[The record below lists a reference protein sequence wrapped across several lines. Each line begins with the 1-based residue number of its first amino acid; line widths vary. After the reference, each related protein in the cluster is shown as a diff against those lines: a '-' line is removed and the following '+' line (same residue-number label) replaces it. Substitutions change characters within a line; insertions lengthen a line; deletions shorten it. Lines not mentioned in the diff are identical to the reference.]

1 MTTQLNSKRRL
12 APYILVELSNITS
25 VAASAMVFIALPW
38 LALELTG
45 SAASA
50 GALVA
55 LTSIPGI
62 FFGPILGTLIDRI
75 GRRLSGY
82 IAEGLS
88 AITILMIPIAN
99 AFIEITIVLL
109 VLLALSRAMVNPAG
123 GTARKSIIPDVAG
136 PAGLS
141 LERANSIHEAVFATG
156 FAIGPAVGALFIGLI
171 GPYDV
176 FIVVAIFSAASA
188 VSMFFVRTSEAR
200 GDGVSETGSLLKDTL
215 YGAKTIL
222 KTPAV
227 LLGMGF
233 VMTLAMIYL
242 PTEMVVLPAHF
253 NALDNAEGLGF
264 LISTMA
270 GASVA
275 GALLFEKLQ
284 RRFKYSTILK
294 FGFIGLGSSVL
305 LMSLLPPFW
314 VLLILGAV
322 LGFSWGPLMPMLNTV
337 IQRVIPENMRGRV
350 FGIEMT
356 IWGAGPTLTAVGVGL
371 AVDGVGVQPV
381 YFVLACIVLTLAVLI
396 TFNKSNKQLDAARD
410 LAPVN

>member
-1 MTTQLNSKRRL
+1 M
-12 APYILVELSNITS
+12 VELSNITS
-25 VAASAMVFIALPW
+25 VISGSMVFIALPW
-38 LALELTG
+38 LALEITG

-75 GRRLSGY
+75 GRRISGF
-82 IAEGLS
+82 ISEVLTAL
-88 AITILMIPIAN
+88 TILLIPVVHN
-99 AFIEITIVLL
+99 SIEISFALL
-109 VLLALSRAMVNPAG
+109 VLLALGRAIVSPASS
-123 GTARKSIIPDVAG
+123 TARKSIIPDVAG
-136 PAGLS
+136 PSGLS

-156 FAIGPAVGALFIGLI
+156 FAIGPAVAALFIGLI
-171 GPYDV
+171 GPFDV
-176 FIVVAIFSAASA
+176 FYVVALFSTLSA
-188 VSMFFVRTSEAR
+188 TALFFVRTKESR
-200 GDGVSETGSLLKDTL
+200 GDGVSETGSLLQDTIL
-215 YGAKTIL
+215 GAKTIL

-227 LLGMGF
+227 LLGLSF

-253 NALDNAEGLGF
+253 NALDYAEGLGL

-270 GASVA
+270 GASVV

-284 RRFKYSTILK
+284 KRFKYSTILK

-305 LMSLLPPFW
+305 LMSLIPPFW
-314 VLLILGAV
+314 VMLILGAV

-356 IWGAGPTLTAVGVGL
+356 IWGAGPTLTAVVVGI

-381 YFVLACIVLTLAVLI
+381 YFVLAVIVLALSVFVS
-396 TFNKSNKQLDAARD
+396 FNKSNKQLDAARD
-410 LAPVN
+410 LAPAT

>member
-1 MTTQLNSKRRL
+1 LTKTKRRM
-12 APYILVELSNITS
+12 APYLLVELSNITS
-25 VAASAMVFIALPW
+25 VIAQSMVFIALPW
-38 LALELTG
+38 LALEITG

-75 GRRLSGY
+75 GRRISG
-82 IAEGLS
+82 IISETLA
-88 AITILMIPIAN
+88 AITILLIPVVHNSVEVSFA
-99 AFIEITIVLL
+99 LL
-109 VLLALSRAMVNPAG
+109 VLLALGRAMVAPAG
-123 GTARKSIIPDVAG
+123 GTSRKSIIPDVAG
-136 PAGLS
+136 PARLS

-171 GPYDV
+171 GPFDV
-176 FIVVAIFSAASA
+176 FYVVAVFSALSA
-188 VSMFFVRTSEAR
+188 TAMFFVKTIEAR
-200 GDGVSETGSLLKDTL
+200 GDGVSETGSLLKDTVL
-215 YGAKTIL
+215 GVKTIL

-227 LLGMGF
+227 LLGMSF

-253 NALDNAEGLGF
+253 NGIKSAEGLGL

-270 GASVA
+270 GASVL
-275 GALLFEKLQ
+275 GALLFERLQKLL
-284 RRFKYSTILK
+284 KYSTIMKL
-294 FGFIGLGSSVL
+294 GFIGIGTAVL
-305 LMSLLPPFW
+305 LMSFLPPFW
-314 VLLILGAV
+314 LLLILGAV

-356 IWGAGPTLTAVGVGL
+356 IWGAGPTLTAVAVGL
-371 AVDGVGVQPV
+371 AVDGFGVQPV
-381 YFVLACIVLTLAVLI
+381 YFFLAAIVLAMSVFVS
-396 TFNKSNKQLDAARD
+396 FNKANKQLDAARD
-410 LAPVN
+410 LAPVS

>member
-1 MTTQLNSKRRL
+1 MNPQRRI
-12 APYILVELSNITS
+12 APYLFVEFSNITS
-25 VAASAMVFIALPW
+25 IIAGSMVFIALPW
-38 LALELTG
+38 LALEITG

-75 GRRLSGY
+75 GRRISGF
-82 IAEGLS
+82 ISEVLAAL
-88 AITILMIPIAN
+88 TILLIPLVHN
-99 AFIEITIVLL
+99 AIEVSFAVL
-109 VLLALSRAMVNPAG
+109 VLLALGRAVVSPASL
-123 GTARKSIIPDVAG
+123 TARKSIIPDVAG

-171 GPYDV
+171 GPFDV
-176 FIVVAIFSAASA
+176 FYVVALFSALSA
-188 VSMFFVRTSEAR
+188 TSLFLVKTAEAR
-200 GDGVSETGSLLKDTL
+200 GDGISETGSLLRDTVL
-215 YGAKTIL
+215 GAKTIL

-227 LLGMGF
+227 LLGLSF
-233 VMTLAMIYL
+233 VMTLAMVYL

-253 NALDNAEGLGF
+253 NALDYAEGLGI

-270 GASVA
+270 GASVV

-284 RRFKYSTILK
+284 KMFRYSTILK

-314 VLLILGAV
+314 ILLILGAV

-371 AVDGVGVQPV
+371 AVDAVGVQPV
-381 YFVLACIVLTLAVLI
+381 YFFLATIVLVLSVFVS
-396 TFNKSNKQLDAARD
+396 FNKSNKQLDAARD

>member
-1 MTTQLNSKRRL
+1 M
-12 APYILVELSNITS
+12 PYLLVELSNITS
-25 VAASAMVFIALPW
+25 VISGSMVFIALPW
-38 LALELTG
+38 LALEITG

-75 GRRLSGY
+75 GRRISGF
-82 IAEGLS
+82 ISEVLTAL
-88 AITILMIPIAN
+88 TILLIPIVHN
-99 AFIEITIVLL
+99 STEISFALL
-109 VLLALSRAMVNPAG
+109 VLLALGRAIVSPASS
-123 GTARKSIIPDVAG
+123 TARKSIIPDVAG
-136 PAGLS
+136 PSGLS

-156 FAIGPAVGALFIGLI
+156 FAIGPAVAALFIGLI
-171 GPYDV
+171 GPFDV
-176 FIVVAIFSAASA
+176 FYVVAFFSAISA
-188 VSMFFVRTSEAR
+188 IALFLVRTKESR
-200 GDGVSETGSLLKDTL
+200 GDGVSETGSLLQDTIL
-215 YGAKTIL
+215 GAKTIL

-227 LLGMGF
+227 LLGLSF
-233 VMTLAMIYL
+233 VMTLAMVYL

-253 NALDNAEGLGF
+253 NALDYAEGLGL

-270 GASVA
+270 GASVV

-284 RRFKYSTILK
+284 KMFKYSTILK

-305 LMSLLPPFW
+305 LMSFLPPFW

-356 IWGAGPTLTAVGVGL
+356 IWGAGPTLTAVAVGI

-381 YFVLACIVLTLAVLI
+381 YFFLAVIVLALSVFVS
-396 TFNKSNKQLDAARD
+396 FNKSNKQLDAARD
-410 LAPVN
+410 LAPAI

>member
-1 MTTQLNSKRRL
+1 M
-12 APYILVELSNITS
+12 APYLLVELSNITS
-25 VAASAMVFIALPW
+25 VIAQSMVFIALPW
-38 LALELTG
+38 LALEITG

-75 GRRLSGY
+75 GRRISG
-82 IAEGLS
+82 IISESLA
-88 AITILMIPIAN
+88 AITILLIPVVHN
-99 AFIEITIVLL
+99 SIEVSFALL
-109 VLLALSRAMVNPAG
+109 VLLALGRAIVSPAG
-123 GTARKSIIPDVAG
+123 GTSRKSIIPDVAG

-171 GPYDV
+171 GPFDV
-176 FIVVAIFSAASA
+176 FYVVAVFSALSA
-188 VSMFFVRTSEAR
+188 TAMLFVKTKEAR
-200 GDGVSETGSLLKDTL
+200 GDGISETGSLLKDTVL
-215 YGAKTIL
+215 GAKTIL

-227 LLGMGF
+227 LLGMSF

-253 NALDNAEGLGF
+253 NGIKSAEGLGL

-270 GASVA
+270 AASVV

-284 RRFKYSTILK
+284 KMFKYSTIMK

-314 VLLILGAV
+314 ILLILGAV

-356 IWGAGPTLTAVGVGL
+356 IWGAGPTLTAVAVGI

-381 YFVLACIVLTLAVLI
+381 YFVLAIIVLGLSVFVS
-396 TFNKSNKQLDAARD
+396 FNKANKQLDAARD
-410 LAPVN
+410 LAPAV

>member
-1 MTTQLNSKRRL
+1 MKTKRRF
-12 APYILVELSNITS
+12 APYLFVELSNITS
-25 VAASAMVFIALPW
+25 VIAGSMVFIALPW
-38 LALELTG
+38 LALEITG

-75 GRRLSGY
+75 GRRISGF
-82 IAEGLS
+82 ISEVLAAL
-88 AITILMIPIAN
+88 TILLIPVVHN
-99 AFIEITIVLL
+99 SIEISFALL
-109 VLLALSRAMVNPAG
+109 ILLALGRAIVSPASS
-123 GTARKSIIPDVAG
+123 TARKSIIPDVAG

-171 GPYDV
+171 GPFDV
-176 FIVVAIFSAASA
+176 FYVVAFFSALSA
-188 VSMFFVRTSEAR
+188 TALFLVKTAEAR
-200 GDGVSETGSLLKDTL
+200 GDGVSETGSLIKDTVL
-215 YGAKTIL
+215 GAKTIL

-227 LLGMGF
+227 LLGLSF

-253 NALDNAEGLGF
+253 NALNYAEGLGL

-270 GASVA
+270 GASVV
-275 GALLFEKLQ
+275 GALLFERLQ
-284 RRFKYSTILK
+284 KIFKYSTILK
-294 FGFIGLGSSVL
+294 FGFIGLGTSVL

-314 VLLILGAV
+314 ILLILGAV

-356 IWGAGPTLTAVGVGL
+356 IWGAGPTLTAVAVGI

-381 YFVLACIVLTLAVLI
+381 YFFLAAIVLVLSVFVS
-396 TFNKSNKQLDAARD
+396 FNKSNKQLDAARD
-410 LAPVN
+410 LAPAK

>member
-1 MTTQLNSKRRL
+1 M
-12 APYILVELSNITS
+12 APYIFVEFSNITS
-25 VAASAMVFIALPW
+25 VASNSMVFIALPW

-55 LTSIPGI
+55 LTSIPGL

-75 GRRLSGY
+75 GRRISGY
-82 IAEGLS
+82 ISEALS
-88 AITILMIPIAN
+88 ALTILMIPIAN
-99 AFIEITIVLL
+99 AFVDITIVLL
-109 VLLALSRAMVNPAG
+109 VLLALSRALVSPAG

-171 GPYDV
+171 GPFDV
-176 FIVVAIFSAASA
+176 FIVVAIFSAISA
-188 VSMFFVRTSEAR
+188 VSMFLVRTKESR
-200 GDGVSETGSLLKDTL
+200 GDGVSETGSLLRDTL
-215 YGAKTIL
+215 LGAKTIL

-227 LLGMGF
+227 LLGMSF

-253 NALDNAEGLGF
+253 NKIDNAEGLGI

-270 GASVA
+270 AASVV
-275 GALLFEKLQ
+275 GALLFERLQ
-284 RRFKYSTILK
+284 KKFKYSTILK
-294 FGFIGLGSSVL
+294 LGFIGLGSSVL

-314 VLLILGAV
+314 ILLILGAV

-337 IQRVIPENMRGRV
+337 IQRVVPENMRGRV

-381 YFVLACIVLTLAVLI
+381 YFFLASIVLALAVFVS
-396 TFNKSNKQLDAARD
+396 FNKTNRQLDAARD
-410 LAPVN
+410 LAPAT

>member
-1 MTTQLNSKRRL
+1 
-12 APYILVELSNITS
+12 
-25 VAASAMVFIALPW
+25 MVFIALPW
-38 LALELTG
+38 LALEITG

-75 GRRLSGY
+75 GRRISGFVSEVLT
-82 IAEGLS
+82 AL
-88 AITILMIPIAN
+88 TILLIPVVHN
-99 AFIEITIVLL
+99 SIEISFALL
-109 VLLALSRAMVNPAG
+109 VLLALGRAIVSPASS
-123 GTARKSIIPDVAG
+123 TARKSIIPDVAG
-136 PAGLS
+136 PSGLS

-156 FAIGPAVGALFIGLI
+156 FAIGPAVAALFIGLI
-171 GPYDV
+171 GPFDV
-176 FIVVAIFSAASA
+176 FYVVALFSTLSA
-188 VSMFFVRTSEAR
+188 TALFFVRTKESR
-200 GDGVSETGSLLKDTL
+200 GDGVSETGSLLQDTIL
-215 YGAKTIL
+215 GAKTIL

-227 LLGMGF
+227 LLGLSF

-253 NALDNAEGLGF
+253 NALDYAEGLGL

-270 GASVA
+270 GASVV

-284 RRFKYSTILK
+284 KRFKYSTILK

-314 VLLILGAV
+314 VMLILGAV

-356 IWGAGPTLTAVGVGL
+356 IWGAGPTLTAVIVGI
-371 AVDGVGVQPV
+371 AVDGFGVQPV
-381 YFVLACIVLTLAVLI
+381 YFVLATIVLALSVFVS
-396 TFNKSNKQLDAARD
+396 FNKSNKQLDAARE
-410 LAPVN
+410 LAPAI

>member
-1 MTTQLNSKRRL
+1 MARQKGSTL
-12 APYILVELSNITS
+12 PYLLVELSNITS
-25 VAASAMVFIALPW
+25 VISGSMVFIALPW
-38 LALELTG
+38 LALEITG

-75 GRRLSGY
+75 GRRISGF
-82 IAEGLS
+82 ISEVLTAL
-88 AITILMIPIAN
+88 TILLIPIVHN
-99 AFIEITIVLL
+99 SIEISFALL
-109 VLLALSRAMVNPAG
+109 VLLALGRAIVSPASS
-123 GTARKSIIPDVAG
+123 TARKSIIPDVAG
-136 PAGLS
+136 PSGLS

-156 FAIGPAVGALFIGLI
+156 FAIGPAVAALFIGLI
-171 GPYDV
+171 GPFDV
-176 FIVVAIFSAASA
+176 FYVVALFSTLSA
-188 VSMFFVRTSEAR
+188 IALFFVRTKESR
-200 GDGVSETGSLLKDTL
+200 GDGVSETGSLLQDTIL
-215 YGAKTIL
+215 GARTIL

-227 LLGMGF
+227 LLGLSF

-253 NALDNAEGLGF
+253 NALNYAEGLGL

-270 GASVA
+270 SASVV

-284 RRFKYSTILK
+284 KKFKYSTILK

-314 VLLILGAV
+314 VMLILGAV

-356 IWGAGPTLTAVGVGL
+356 IWGAGPTLTAVVVGI

-381 YFVLACIVLTLAVLI
+381 YFVLAAIVLALSVFVS
-396 TFNKSNKQLDAARD
+396 FNKSNKQLDAARD
-410 LAPVN
+410 LAPAT

>member
-1 MTTQLNSKRRL
+1 MKTQRRM
-12 APYILVELSNITS
+12 APYLFVELSNITS
-25 VAASAMVFIALPW
+25 VISGSMVFIALPW
-38 LALELTG
+38 LALEITG

-75 GRRLSGY
+75 GRRISGF
-82 IAEGLS
+82 ISEVLTAL
-88 AITILMIPIAN
+88 TILLIPVVHSS
-99 AFIEITIVLL
+99 IEITFALL
-109 VLLALSRAMVNPAG
+109 VLLALGRAIVSPASS
-123 GTARKSIIPDVAG
+123 TARKSIIPDVAG

-156 FAIGPAVGALFIGLI
+156 FAIGPAVAALFIGLI
-171 GPYDV
+171 GPFDV
-176 FIVVAIFSAASA
+176 FYVVALFSALSA
-188 VSMFFVRTSEAR
+188 TALFLVKTAEAR
-200 GDGVSETGSLLKDTL
+200 GDGISETGSLLQDTIL
-215 YGAKTIL
+215 GARTIL

-253 NALDNAEGLGF
+253 NALDYAEGLGL

-270 GASVA
+270 GASVV
-275 GALLFEKLQ
+275 GALLFERLQ
-284 RRFKYSTILK
+284 KTFKYSTILK
-294 FGFIGLGSSVL
+294 LGFIGLGSSVL

-314 VLLILGAV
+314 ILLILGAV

-356 IWGAGPTLTAVGVGL
+356 IWGAGPTLTAVAVGI

-381 YFVLACIVLTLAVLI
+381 YFVLAAIVLALSVFVS
-396 TFNKSNKQLDAARD
+396 FNKSNKQLDAARD
-410 LAPVN
+410 LAPAI

>member
-1 MTTQLNSKRRL
+1 
-12 APYILVELSNITS
+12 LVELSNITS
-25 VAASAMVFIALPW
+25 VISGSMVFIALPW
-38 LALELTG
+38 LALEITG

-75 GRRLSGY
+75 GRRVSGF
-82 IAEGLS
+82 ISEVLTAL
-88 AITILMIPIAN
+88 TILLIPVVHSS
-99 AFIEITIVLL
+99 IEISFALL
-109 VLLALSRAMVNPAG
+109 VLLALGRAIVSPASS
-123 GTARKSIIPDVAG
+123 TARKSIIPDVAG
-136 PAGLS
+136 PSGLS

-156 FAIGPAVGALFIGLI
+156 FAIGPAVAALFIGLI
-171 GPYDV
+171 GPFDV
-176 FIVVAIFSAASA
+176 FYVVALFSTLSA
-188 VSMFFVRTSEAR
+188 TALFFVRTKESR
-200 GDGVSETGSLLKDTL
+200 GDGVSETGSLLQDTIL
-215 YGAKTIL
+215 GAKTIL

-227 LLGMGF
+227 LLGLSF

-253 NALDNAEGLGF
+253 NALNYAEGLGL

-270 GASVA
+270 SASVV

-284 RRFKYSTILK
+284 KRFKYSTIMK

-305 LMSLLPPFW
+305 LMSFLPPFW
-314 VLLILGAV
+314 VMLILGAV

-356 IWGAGPTLTAVGVGL
+356 IWGAGPTLTAVVVGI

-381 YFVLACIVLTLAVLI
+381 YFVLAAIVLALSVFVS
-396 TFNKSNKQLDAARD
+396 FNKSNKQLDAARD
-410 LAPVN
+410 LAPAK

>member
-1 MTTQLNSKRRL
+1 M
-12 APYILVELSNITS
+12 APYLLVELSNITS
-25 VAASAMVFIALPW
+25 VIAQSMVFIALPW
-38 LALELTG
+38 LALEITG

-75 GRRLSGY
+75 GRRISG
-82 IAEGLS
+82 IISETLA
-88 AITILMIPIAN
+88 AITILLIPVVHNSVEVTFAI
-99 AFIEITIVLL
+99 L
-109 VLLALSRAMVNPAG
+109 VLLALGRAMVAPAG
-123 GTARKSIIPDVAG
+123 GTSRKSIIPDVAG
-136 PAGLS
+136 PARLS

-171 GPYDV
+171 GPFDV
-176 FIVVAIFSAASA
+176 FYVVAVFSALSA
-188 VSMFFVRTSEAR
+188 TAMFFVKTKEAR
-200 GDGVSETGSLLKDTL
+200 GDGVSETGSLLKDTVL
-215 YGAKTIL
+215 GAKTIL

-227 LLGMGF
+227 LLGMSF

-253 NALDNAEGLGF
+253 NGIKSAEGLGL

-270 GASVA
+270 GASVL
-275 GALLFEKLQ
+275 GALLFERLQKLM
-284 RRFKYSTILK
+284 KYSTIMKL
-294 FGFIGLGSSVL
+294 GFIGIGSSVL
-305 LMSLLPPFW
+305 LMSFLPPFW
-314 VLLILGAV
+314 LLLILGAV
-322 LGFSWGPLMPMLNTV
+322 LGLSWGPLMPMLNTV

-356 IWGAGPTLTAVGVGL
+356 IWGAGPTLTAVAVGL

-381 YFVLACIVLTLAVLI
+381 YFFLAAIVLAMSVFVS
-396 TFNKSNKQLDAARD
+396 FNKANKQLDAARD
-410 LAPVN
+410 LAPAN

>member
-1 MTTQLNSKRRL
+1 M
-12 APYILVELSNITS
+12 PYLLVELSNITS
-25 VAASAMVFIALPW
+25 VISGSMVFIALPW
-38 LALELTG
+38 LALEITG

-55 LTSIPGI
+55 LTSIPAI
-62 FFGPILGTLIDRI
+62 IFGPILGTLIDRI
-75 GRRLSGY
+75 GRRISGFVSEVLT
-82 IAEGLS
+82 AL
-88 AITILMIPIAN
+88 TILLIPVVHSS
-99 AFIEITIVLL
+99 IEITFALL
-109 VLLALSRAMVNPAG
+109 VLLALGRAIVSPASS
-123 GTARKSIIPDVAG
+123 TARKSIIPDVAG
-136 PAGLS
+136 PSGLS

-156 FAIGPAVGALFIGLI
+156 FAIGPAVAALFIGLI
-171 GPYDV
+171 GPFDV
-176 FIVVAIFSAASA
+176 FYVVACFSALSA
-188 VSMFFVRTSEAR
+188 TALFFVKTAEAR
-200 GDGVSETGSLLKDTL
+200 GDGVSETGSLLRDTIL
-215 YGAKTIL
+215 GAKTIL

-227 LLGMGF
+227 LLGLSF
-233 VMTLAMIYL
+233 VMTLAMVYL

-253 NALDNAEGLGF
+253 NALDNAEGLGI

-270 GASVA
+270 GASVV

-284 RRFKYSTILK
+284 KIFRYSTILK

-314 VLLILGAV
+314 ILLILGAV

-356 IWGAGPTLTAVGVGL
+356 IWGAGPTLTAVAVGI

-381 YFVLACIVLTLAVLI
+381 YFFLAAIVLVLSVFVS
-396 TFNKSNKQLDAARD
+396 FNKSNKQLDAARD
-410 LAPVN
+410 LAPAI

>member
-1 MTTQLNSKRRL
+1 L
-12 APYILVELSNITS
+12 ARQKGSTLPYLLVELSNITS
-25 VAASAMVFIALPW
+25 VISGSMVFIALPW
-38 LALELTG
+38 LALEITG

-75 GRRLSGY
+75 GRRISGF
-82 IAEGLS
+82 ISEVLTAL
-88 AITILMIPIAN
+88 TILLIPIVHN
-99 AFIEITIVLL
+99 SIEISFALL
-109 VLLALSRAMVNPAG
+109 VLLALGRAIVSPASS
-123 GTARKSIIPDVAG
+123 TARKSIIPDVAG
-136 PAGLS
+136 PSGLS

-156 FAIGPAVGALFIGLI
+156 FAIGPAVAALFIGLI
-171 GPYDV
+171 GPFDV
-176 FIVVAIFSAASA
+176 FYVVALFSTLSA
-188 VSMFFVRTSEAR
+188 TALFFVRTKESR
-200 GDGVSETGSLLKDTL
+200 GDGVSETGSLLQDTIL
-215 YGAKTIL
+215 GAKTIL

-227 LLGMGF
+227 LLGLSF

-253 NALDNAEGLGF
+253 NALNYAEGLGL

-270 GASVA
+270 GASVV
-275 GALLFEKLQ
+275 GALLFERLQ
-284 RRFKYSTILK
+284 KTFKYSTILK

-314 VLLILGAV
+314 ILLILGAV

-337 IQRVIPENMRGRV
+337 IQRIIPENMRGRV

-356 IWGAGPTLTAVGVGL
+356 IWGAGPTLTAVAVGI

-381 YFVLACIVLTLAVLI
+381 YFFLAVIVLALSVFVS
-396 TFNKSNKQLDAARD
+396 FNKSNKQLDAARD
-410 LAPVN
+410 LAPAT

>member
-1 MTTQLNSKRRL
+1 MARQKGSTL
-12 APYILVELSNITS
+12 PYLLVELSNITS
-25 VAASAMVFIALPW
+25 VISGSMVFIALPW
-38 LALELTG
+38 LALEITG

-75 GRRLSGY
+75 GRRISGF
-82 IAEGLS
+82 ISEVLTAL
-88 AITILMIPIAN
+88 TILLIPVVHSS
-99 AFIEITIVLL
+99 IEISFALL
-109 VLLALSRAMVNPAG
+109 VLLALGRAIVSPASS
-123 GTARKSIIPDVAG
+123 TARKSIIPDVAG
-136 PAGLS
+136 PSGLS

-156 FAIGPAVGALFIGLI
+156 FAIGPAVAALFIGLI
-171 GPYDV
+171 GPFDV
-176 FIVVAIFSAASA
+176 FYVVALFSTLSAAA
-188 VSMFFVRTSEAR
+188 LFFVRTKESR
-200 GDGVSETGSLLKDTL
+200 GDGVSETGSLLQDTIL
-215 YGAKTIL
+215 GAKTIL

-227 LLGMGF
+227 LLGLSF

-253 NALDNAEGLGF
+253 NALDYAEGLGL

-270 GASVA
+270 GASVV
-275 GALLFEKLQ
+275 GALLFERLQ
-284 RRFKYSTILK
+284 KTFKYSTILK

-314 VLLILGAV
+314 ILLILGAV

-356 IWGAGPTLTAVGVGL
+356 IWGAGPTLTAVVVGI

-381 YFVLACIVLTLAVLI
+381 YFVLAVIVLALSVFVS
-396 TFNKSNKQLDAARD
+396 FNKSNKQLDAARD
-410 LAPVN
+410 LAPAA

>member
-1 MTTQLNSKRRL
+1 M
-12 APYILVELSNITS
+12 APYLLVEFSNITS
-25 VAASAMVFIALPW
+25 VISGSMVFIALPW
-38 LALELTG
+38 LALEITG

-75 GRRLSGY
+75 GRRISGF
-82 IAEGLS
+82 ISEVLTAL
-88 AITILMIPIAN
+88 TILLIPIVHN
-99 AFIEITIVLL
+99 SIEITFALL
-109 VLLALSRAMVNPAG
+109 VLLALGRAIVSPASS
-123 GTARKSIIPDVAG
+123 TARKSIIPDVAG

-156 FAIGPAVGALFIGLI
+156 FAIGPAVAALFIGLI
-171 GPYDV
+171 GPFDV
-176 FIVVAIFSAASA
+176 FYVVAFFSTLSA
-188 VSMFFVRTSEAR
+188 TALFLVRTAEAR
-200 GDGVSETGSLLKDTL
+200 GDGVSETGSLLRDTIL
-215 YGAKTIL
+215 GAKTIL

-227 LLGMGF
+227 LLGLSF

-253 NALDNAEGLGF
+253 NALNYAEGLGL

-270 GASVA
+270 GASVV

-284 RRFKYSTILK
+284 KMFKYSTILK

-305 LMSLLPPFW
+305 LMSFLPPFW

-356 IWGAGPTLTAVGVGL
+356 IWGAGPTLTAVAVGI

-381 YFVLACIVLTLAVLI
+381 YFFLATIVLALSVFVS
-396 TFNKSNKQLDAARD
+396 FNKSNKQLDAARD
-410 LAPVN
+410 LAPAI

>member
-1 MTTQLNSKRRL
+1 
-12 APYILVELSNITS
+12 
-25 VAASAMVFIALPW
+25 MVFIALPW

-55 LTSIPGI
+55 LTSIPGL

-75 GRRLSGY
+75 GRRISGY
-82 IAEGLS
+82 ISEALS
-88 AITILMIPIAN
+88 ALTILMIPIAN
-99 AFIEITIVLL
+99 AFVDITIVLL
-109 VLLALSRAMVNPAG
+109 VLLALSRALVSPAG

-171 GPYDV
+171 GPFDV
-176 FIVVAIFSAASA
+176 FIVVAIFSAISA
-188 VSMFFVRTSEAR
+188 VSMFLVRTKESR
-200 GDGVSETGSLLKDTL
+200 GDGVSETGSLIKDTIL
-215 YGAKTIL
+215 GAKTIL

-253 NALDNAEGLGF
+253 NKIDNAEGLGI

-270 GASVA
+270 AASVV
-275 GALLFEKLQ
+275 GALLFERLQ
-284 RRFKYSTILK
+284 KKFKYSTILK
-294 FGFIGLGSSVL
+294 LGFIGLGSSVL

-314 VLLILGAV
+314 ILLILGAV

-337 IQRVIPENMRGRV
+337 IQRVVPENMRGRV

-371 AVDGVGVQPV
+371 AVDGLGVQPV
-381 YFVLACIVLTLAVLI
+381 YFFLASIVLALAVFVS
-396 TFNKSNKQLDAARD
+396 FNKTNKQLDAARD
-410 LAPVN
+410 LAPAI

>member
-1 MTTQLNSKRRL
+1 M
-12 APYILVELSNITS
+12 APYIFVEFSNITS
-25 VAASAMVFIALPW
+25 VASNSMVFIALPW

-55 LTSIPGI
+55 LTSIPGL

-75 GRRLSGY
+75 GRRISGY
-82 IAEGLS
+82 VSEALS
-88 AITILMIPIAN
+88 ALTILMIPIAN
-99 AFIEITIVLL
+99 AFVDITIFLL
-109 VLLALSRAMVNPAG
+109 VLLALSRALVSPAG

-171 GPYDV
+171 GPFDV
-176 FIVVAIFSAASA
+176 FIVVAIFSAISA
-188 VSMFFVRTSEAR
+188 VSMFLVRTKESR
-200 GDGVSETGSLLKDTL
+200 GDGVSETGSLLRDTL
-215 YGAKTIL
+215 LGAKTIL

-227 LLGMGF
+227 LLGMSF

-253 NALDNAEGLGF
+253 NKIDNAEGLGI

-270 GASVA
+270 GASVV
-275 GALLFEKLQ
+275 GALLFERLQ
-284 RRFKYSTILK
+284 KKFKYSTILK
-294 FGFIGLGSSVL
+294 LGFIGLGSSVL

-314 VLLILGAV
+314 ILLILGAV

-337 IQRVIPENMRGRV
+337 IQRVVPENMRGRV

-371 AVDGVGVQPV
+371 AVDGLGVQPV
-381 YFVLACIVLTLAVLI
+381 YFFLASIVLALAVFVS
-396 TFNKSNKQLDAARD
+396 FNKTNKQLDAARD
-410 LAPVN
+410 LAPAI

>member
-1 MTTQLNSKRRL
+1 M
-12 APYILVELSNITS
+12 APYVFVEISNATS
-25 VAASAMVFIALPW
+25 FIASSMVFIALPW

-75 GRRLSGY
+75 GRRLGGIISE
-82 IAEGLS
+82 ALS
-88 AITILMIPIAN
+88 AVTILLIPVAN
-99 AFIEITIVLL
+99 FYVEVTFVLL

-123 GTARKSIIPDVAG
+123 GTARKSIIPDVAA
-136 PAGLS
+136 PARLS
-141 LERANSIHEAVFATG
+141 LERANSIHEAVLGAG
-156 FAIGPAVGALFIGLI
+156 FAIGPAVGAFMIDLI

-176 FIVVAIFSAASA
+176 FIVVAVFSALSA
-188 VSMFFVRTSEAR
+188 ISLALVRVTEAR
-200 GDGVSETGSLLKDTL
+200 GDGVSETGSLIRDTL
-215 YGAKTIL
+215 LGFKTIF

-227 LLGMGF
+227 LMGMSF
-233 VMTLAMIYL
+233 VMTVAMVYL

-253 NALDNAEGLGF
+253 KAIDFAQGLGL

-270 GASVA
+270 SASIV
-275 GALLFEKLQ
+275 GALLFERLQKLL
-284 RRFKYSTILK
+284 KYSTILK
-294 FGFIGLGSSVL
+294 LGFIGIGTAVLG
-305 LMSLLPPFW
+305 MSLLPPLPIM
-314 VLLILGAV
+314 LLMGCV

-371 AVDGVGVQPV
+371 AVDGFGVQPV
-381 YFVLACIVLTLAVLI
+381 YFFLASIVLILAVFI
-396 TFNKSNKQLDAARD
+396 TFNKANKYLDAARD
-410 LAPVN
+410 LAPAN

>member
-1 MTTQLNSKRRL
+1 M
-12 APYILVELSNITS
+12 APYLFVELSNITS
-25 VAASAMVFIALPW
+25 VAANSMVFIALPW

-45 SAASA
+45 TAASA
-50 GALVA
+50 GVLVA
-55 LTSIPGI
+55 LTSIPGL

-75 GRRLSGY
+75 GRRISGY
-82 IAEGLS
+82 VSEAL
-88 AITILMIPIAN
+88 AALTILMIPIAH
-99 AFIEITIVLL
+99 AFVEITIVLL
-109 VLLALSRAMVNPAG
+109 VLLAVSRAVVSPAG
-123 GTARKSIIPDVAG
+123 VTARKSIIPDVAG

-171 GPYDV
+171 GPFDV
-176 FIVVAIFSAASA
+176 FIVVAIFSAISA
-188 VSMFFVRTSEAR
+188 IAMFLVRTPESR
-200 GDGVSETGSLLKDTL
+200 GDGVSETGSLLRDTL
-215 YGAKTIL
+215 LGAKTIL

-253 NALDNAEGLGF
+253 NKIDNAEGLGI

-270 GASVA
+270 GASVV
-275 GALLFEKLQ
+275 GALLFERLQ
-284 RRFKYSTILK
+284 VIFKYSTILK
-294 FGFIGLGSSVL
+294 LGFIGLGSSVL

-314 VLLILGAV
+314 ILLILGAV

-337 IQRVIPENMRGRV
+337 IQRVVPENMRGRV

-381 YFVLACIVLTLAVLI
+381 YFFLASIVLVLAVFVY
-396 TFNKSNKQLDAARD
+396 FNKTNKQLDAARD
-410 LAPVN
+410 PAPAI

>member
-1 MTTQLNSKRRL
+1 M
-12 APYILVELSNITS
+12 PYLLVELSNITS
-25 VAASAMVFIALPW
+25 IISGSMVFIALPW
-38 LALELTG
+38 LALEITG

-75 GRRLSGY
+75 GRRISGFVSEVLT
-82 IAEGLS
+82 AL
-88 AITILMIPIAN
+88 TILLIPVVHN
-99 AFIEITIVLL
+99 SIEISFALL
-109 VLLALSRAMVNPAG
+109 VLLALGRAIVSPASS
-123 GTARKSIIPDVAG
+123 TARKSIIPDVAG
-136 PAGLS
+136 PSGLS

-156 FAIGPAVGALFIGLI
+156 FAIGPAVAALFIGLI
-171 GPYDV
+171 GPFDV
-176 FIVVAIFSAASA
+176 FYVVALFSTLSA
-188 VSMFFVRTSEAR
+188 TALFFVRTKESR
-200 GDGVSETGSLLKDTL
+200 GDGVSETGSLLQDTIL
-215 YGAKTIL
+215 GAKTIL

-227 LLGMGF
+227 LLGLSF

-253 NALDNAEGLGF
+253 NALDYAEGLGL

-270 GASVA
+270 GASVV

-284 RRFKYSTILK
+284 KRFKYSTILK

-314 VLLILGAV
+314 VMLILGAV

-356 IWGAGPTLTAVGVGL
+356 IWGAGPTLTAVIVGI
-371 AVDGVGVQPV
+371 AVDGFGVQPV
-381 YFVLACIVLTLAVLI
+381 YFVLATIVLAISVFVS
-396 TFNKSNKQLDAARD
+396 FNKSNKQLDAARD
-410 LAPVN
+410 LAPAI

>member
-1 MTTQLNSKRRL
+1 
-12 APYILVELSNITS
+12 
-25 VAASAMVFIALPW
+25 MVFIALPW
-38 LALELTG
+38 LALEITG

-75 GRRLSGY
+75 GRRISGF
-82 IAEGLS
+82 ISEVLTAL
-88 AITILMIPIAN
+88 TILLIPIVHN
-99 AFIEITIVLL
+99 SIEISFALL
-109 VLLALSRAMVNPAG
+109 VLLALGRAIVSPASS
-123 GTARKSIIPDVAG
+123 TARKSIIPDVAG
-136 PAGLS
+136 PSGLS

-156 FAIGPAVGALFIGLI
+156 FAIGPAVAALFIGLI
-171 GPYDV
+171 GPFDV
-176 FIVVAIFSAASA
+176 FYVVAFFSTLSA
-188 VSMFFVRTSEAR
+188 TALFFVRTKESR
-200 GDGVSETGSLLKDTL
+200 GDGVSETGSLLQDTIL
-215 YGAKTIL
+215 GAKTVL
-222 KTPAV
+222 RTPAV
-227 LLGMGF
+227 LLGLSF

-242 PTEMVVLPAHF
+242 PIEMVVLPAHF
-253 NALDNAEGLGF
+253 NALDYAEGLGI

-270 GASVA
+270 GASVV

-284 RRFKYSTILK
+284 KKFKYSTIMK

-356 IWGAGPTLTAVGVGL
+356 IWGAGPTLTAVVVGI

-381 YFVLACIVLTLAVLI
+381 YFVLAVIVLALSVFVS
-396 TFNKSNKQLDAARD
+396 FNKSNKQLDAARD
-410 LAPVN
+410 LAPAT

>member
-1 MTTQLNSKRRL
+1 
-12 APYILVELSNITS
+12 
-25 VAASAMVFIALPW
+25 MVFIALPW
-38 LALELTG
+38 LALEITG

-75 GRRLSGY
+75 GRRISGF
-82 IAEGLS
+82 ISEVLTAL
-88 AITILMIPIAN
+88 TILLIPVVHSS
-99 AFIEITIVLL
+99 IEISFALL
-109 VLLALSRAMVNPAG
+109 VLLALGRAIVSPASS
-123 GTARKSIIPDVAG
+123 TARKSIIPDVAG
-136 PAGLS
+136 PSGLS

-156 FAIGPAVGALFIGLI
+156 FAIGPAVAALFIGLI
-171 GPYDV
+171 GPFDV
-176 FIVVAIFSAASA
+176 FYVVALFSTLSAAA
-188 VSMFFVRTSEAR
+188 LFFVRTKESR
-200 GDGVSETGSLLKDTL
+200 GDGVSETGSLLQDTIL
-215 YGAKTIL
+215 GAKTIF

-227 LLGMGF
+227 LLGLSF

-253 NALDNAEGLGF
+253 NALDYAEGLGL

-270 GASVA
+270 GASVV
-275 GALLFEKLQ
+275 GALLFERLQ
-284 RRFKYSTILK
+284 KTFKYSTILK

-314 VLLILGAV
+314 ILLILGAV

-356 IWGAGPTLTAVGVGL
+356 IWGAGPTLTAVVVGI

-381 YFVLACIVLTLAVLI
+381 YFVLAVIVLALSVFVS
-396 TFNKSNKQLDAARD
+396 FNKSNKQLDAARD
-410 LAPVN
+410 LAPAA

>member
-1 MTTQLNSKRRL
+1 L
-12 APYILVELSNITS
+12 ARQKGSTLPYLLVELSNITS
-25 VAASAMVFIALPW
+25 VISGSMVFIALPW
-38 LALELTG
+38 LALEITG

-75 GRRLSGY
+75 GRRVSGF
-82 IAEGLS
+82 ISEVLTAL
-88 AITILMIPIAN
+88 TILLIPVVHSS
-99 AFIEITIVLL
+99 IEISFALL
-109 VLLALSRAMVNPAG
+109 VLLALGRAIVSPASS
-123 GTARKSIIPDVAG
+123 TARKSIIPDVAG
-136 PAGLS
+136 PSGLS

-156 FAIGPAVGALFIGLI
+156 FAIGPAVAALFIGLI
-171 GPYDV
+171 GPFDV
-176 FIVVAIFSAASA
+176 FYVVALFSTLSA
-188 VSMFFVRTSEAR
+188 IALFFVRTKESR
-200 GDGVSETGSLLKDTL
+200 GDGVSETGSLLQDTIL
-215 YGAKTIL
+215 GARTIL

-227 LLGMGF
+227 LLGLSF

-253 NALDNAEGLGF
+253 NALNYAEGLGL

-270 GASVA
+270 SASVV

-284 RRFKYSTILK
+284 KRFKYSTIMK

-305 LMSLLPPFW
+305 LMSFLPPFW
-314 VLLILGAV
+314 VMLILGAV

-356 IWGAGPTLTAVGVGL
+356 IWGAGPTLTAVVVGI

-381 YFVLACIVLTLAVLI
+381 YFVLATIVLALSVFVS
-396 TFNKSNKQLDAARD
+396 FNKSNKQLDAARD
-410 LAPVN
+410 LAPAI

>member
-1 MTTQLNSKRRL
+1 
-12 APYILVELSNITS
+12 LVELSNITS
-25 VAASAMVFIALPW
+25 VISGSMVFIALPW
-38 LALELTG
+38 LALEITG

-75 GRRLSGY
+75 GRRISGF
-82 IAEGLS
+82 ISEVLTAL
-88 AITILMIPIAN
+88 TILLIPVVHSS
-99 AFIEITIVLL
+99 IEISFALL
-109 VLLALSRAMVNPAG
+109 VLLALGRAIVSPASS
-123 GTARKSIIPDVAG
+123 TARKSIIPDVAG
-136 PAGLS
+136 PSGLS

-156 FAIGPAVGALFIGLI
+156 FAIGPAVAALFIGLI
-171 GPYDV
+171 GPFDV
-176 FIVVAIFSAASA
+176 FYVVAMFSTLSA
-188 VSMFFVRTSEAR
+188 TALFFVRTKESR
-200 GDGVSETGSLLKDTL
+200 GDGVSETGSLLQDTIL
-215 YGAKTIL
+215 GAKTIL

-227 LLGMGF
+227 LLGLSF

-253 NALDNAEGLGF
+253 NALDYAEGLGL

-270 GASVA
+270 GASVV

-284 RRFKYSTILK
+284 KRFKYSTILK

-305 LMSLLPPFW
+305 LMSFLPPFW
-314 VLLILGAV
+314 VMLILGAV

-356 IWGAGPTLTAVGVGL
+356 IWGAGPTLTAVVVGI
-371 AVDGVGVQPV
+371 AVDGFGVQPV
-381 YFVLACIVLTLAVLI
+381 YFVLATIVLALSVFVS
-396 TFNKSNKQLDAARD
+396 FNKSNKQLDAARD
-410 LAPVN
+410 LAPAI

>member
-1 MTTQLNSKRRL
+1 
-12 APYILVELSNITS
+12 
-25 VAASAMVFIALPW
+25 MVFIALPW
-38 LALELTG
+38 LALEITG

-75 GRRLSGY
+75 GRRISGF
-82 IAEGLS
+82 ISEILTAV
-88 AITILMIPIAN
+88 TILLIPVVHN
-99 AFIEITIVLL
+99 SIEISFALL
-109 VLLALSRAMVNPAG
+109 VLLALGRAIVSPASS
-123 GTARKSIIPDVAG
+123 TARKSIIPDVAG
-136 PAGLS
+136 PSGLS

-156 FAIGPAVGALFIGLI
+156 FAIGPAVAALFIGLI
-171 GPYDV
+171 GPFDV
-176 FIVVAIFSAASA
+176 FYVVAFFSTLSA
-188 VSMFFVRTSEAR
+188 TALFFVRTKESR
-200 GDGVSETGSLLKDTL
+200 GDGVSETGSLLQDTIL
-215 YGAKTIL
+215 GAKTVL

-227 LLGMGF
+227 LLGLSF

-242 PTEMVVLPAHF
+242 PIEMVVLPAHF
-253 NALDNAEGLGF
+253 NALDYAEGLGI

-270 GASVA
+270 GASVV

-284 RRFKYSTILK
+284 KKFKYSTIMK

-356 IWGAGPTLTAVGVGL
+356 IWGAGPTLTAVAVGI

-381 YFVLACIVLTLAVLI
+381 YLFLAVIVLVLSVFVS
-396 TFNKSNKQLDAARD
+396 FNKSNKQLDAARD
-410 LAPVN
+410 LAPAT

>member
-1 MTTQLNSKRRL
+1 MKTQRRM
-12 APYILVELSNITS
+12 APYLFVELSNITS
-25 VAASAMVFIALPW
+25 IISGSMVFIALPW
-38 LALELTG
+38 LALEITG

-75 GRRLSGY
+75 GRRISGFVSEVLT
-82 IAEGLS
+82 AL
-88 AITILMIPIAN
+88 TILLIPLVHN
-99 AFIEITIVLL
+99 SIEISFSLL
-109 VLLALSRAMVNPAG
+109 VLLALGRAIVSPASS
-123 GTARKSIIPDVAG
+123 TARKSIIPDVAG
-136 PAGLS
+136 RAGLS

-156 FAIGPAVGALFIGLI
+156 FAIGPAVAALFIGLI
-171 GPYDV
+171 GPFDV
-176 FIVVAIFSAASA
+176 FYVVAVFSGLSA
-188 VSMFFVRTSEAR
+188 TALFFVKTAEAR
-200 GDGVSETGSLLKDTL
+200 GDGVSETGSLIKDTML
-215 YGAKTIL
+215 GAKTIL

-227 LLGMGF
+227 LLGLSF

-242 PTEMVVLPAHF
+242 PIEMVVLPAHF
-253 NALDNAEGLGF
+253 NALDYAEGLGI

-270 GASVA
+270 GASVV

-284 RRFKYSTILK
+284 KKFKYSTIMK

-356 IWGAGPTLTAVGVGL
+356 IWGAGPTLTAVAVGI

-381 YFVLACIVLTLAVLI
+381 YLFLAVIVLVLSVFVS
-396 TFNKSNKQLDAARD
+396 FNKSNKQLDAARD
-410 LAPVN
+410 LAPAT

>member
-1 MTTQLNSKRRL
+1 
-12 APYILVELSNITS
+12 
-25 VAASAMVFIALPW
+25 MVFIALPW
-38 LALELTG
+38 LALEITG

-75 GRRLSGY
+75 GRRISGF
-82 IAEGLS
+82 ISEVLTAL
-88 AITILMIPIAN
+88 TILLIPVVHSS
-99 AFIEITIVLL
+99 IEISFALL
-109 VLLALSRAMVNPAG
+109 VLLALGRAIVSPASS
-123 GTARKSIIPDVAG
+123 TARKSIIPDVAG
-136 PAGLS
+136 PSGLS

-156 FAIGPAVGALFIGLI
+156 FAIGPAVAALFIGLI
-171 GPYDV
+171 GPFDV
-176 FIVVAIFSAASA
+176 FYVVALFSTLSA
-188 VSMFFVRTSEAR
+188 TALFFVRTKESR
-200 GDGVSETGSLLKDTL
+200 GDGVSETGSLLQDTIL
-215 YGAKTIL
+215 GAKTIL

-227 LLGMGF
+227 LLGLSF

-253 NALDNAEGLGF
+253 NALDYAEGLGL

-270 GASVA
+270 GASVV

-284 RRFKYSTILK
+284 KRFKYSTILK

-305 LMSLLPPFW
+305 LMSFLPPFW
-314 VLLILGAV
+314 VMLILGAV

-356 IWGAGPTLTAVGVGL
+356 IWGAGPTLTAVVVGI

-381 YFVLACIVLTLAVLI
+381 YFVLATIVLALSVFVS
-396 TFNKSNKQLDAARD
+396 FNKSNKQLDAARD
-410 LAPVN
+410 LAPAI

>member
-1 MTTQLNSKRRL
+1 M
-12 APYILVELSNITS
+12 A
-25 VAASAMVFIALPW
+25 FIALPW

-62 FFGPILGTLIDRI
+62 FFGPVLGTLIDRI

-82 IAEGLS
+82 IAEALAAVS
-88 AITILMIPIAN
+88 ILMIPIAN
-99 AFIEITIVLL
+99 AYVEITFILL
-109 VLLALSRAMVNPAG
+109 VFLALSRAIVSPAG

-176 FIVVAIFSAASA
+176 FLVVAIFSALSA
-188 VSMFFVRTSEAR
+188 VSMFFVRAKEER
-200 GDGVSETGSLLKDTL
+200 GDGISETGSLIRDTVL
-215 YGAKTIL
+215 GAKTIL

-227 LLGMGF
+227 LLGLSF

-253 NALDNAEGLGF
+253 NGIKSAEGLGL

-275 GALLFEKLQ
+275 GALLFERLQ
-284 RRFKYSTILK
+284 KRLKYSTILK
-294 FGFIGLGSSVL
+294 LGFIGIGTSVL
-305 LMSLLPPFW
+305 GMSLLPP
-314 VLLILGAV
+314 LQIMLILGAV

-381 YFVLACIVLTLAVLI
+381 YFFLAVIVLVLAVFIS
-396 TFNKSNKQLDAARD
+396 FNQGNKDLNKAQLLGAT
-410 LAPVN
+410 V

>member
-1 MTTQLNSKRRL
+1 
-12 APYILVELSNITS
+12 
-25 VAASAMVFIALPW
+25 MVFIALPW
-38 LALELTG
+38 LALEITG

-55 LTSIPGI
+55 MTSIPGV

-75 GRRLSGY
+75 GRRISGF
-82 IAEGLS
+82 ISEVLS
-88 AITILMIPIAN
+88 ALTILLIPIVHN
-99 AFIEITIVLL
+99 SLEISFAPL
-109 VLLALSRAMVNPAG
+109 VLLALGRAIVGPAS

-136 PAGLS
+136 PSGLS

-156 FAIGPAVGALFIGLI
+156 FAIGPAVAALFIGLI
-171 GPYDV
+171 GPFDV
-176 FIVVAIFSAASA
+176 FYVVALFSTLSA
-188 VSMFFVRTSEAR
+188 TALFFVRTKESR
-200 GDGVSETGSLLKDTL
+200 GDGVSETGSLLQDTIL
-215 YGAKTIL
+215 GAKTIL

-227 LLGMGF
+227 LLVLSF

-253 NALDNAEGLGF
+253 NALDYAEGLGL
-264 LISTMA
+264 LISTIA
-270 GASVA
+270 GASVV

-284 RRFKYSTILK
+284 KKFKYSTILK

-305 LMSLLPPFW
+305 IMSLLPPFW
-314 VLLILGAV
+314 ILLILGAV

-356 IWGAGPTLTAVGVGL
+356 IWGAGPTLTAVVVGI

-381 YFVLACIVLTLAVLI
+381 YFTLAVIVLALSVFVS
-396 TFNKSNKQLDAARD
+396 FNKSNKQLDAAFTF
-410 LAPVN
+410 

>member
-1 MTTQLNSKRRL
+1 M
-12 APYILVELSNITS
+12 PYLLVELSNITS
-25 VAASAMVFIALPW
+25 VISGSMVFIALPW
-38 LALELTG
+38 LALEITG

-75 GRRLSGY
+75 GRRISGF
-82 IAEGLS
+82 ISEVLTAL
-88 AITILMIPIAN
+88 TILLIPIVHN
-99 AFIEITIVLL
+99 SIEITFALL
-109 VLLALSRAMVNPAG
+109 VLLALGRAIVSPASS
-123 GTARKSIIPDVAG
+123 TARKSIIPDVAG

-156 FAIGPAVGALFIGLI
+156 FAIGPAVAALFIGLI
-171 GPYDV
+171 GPFDV
-176 FIVVAIFSAASA
+176 FYVVAFFSALSA
-188 VSMFFVRTSEAR
+188 TALFLVKTKEAR
-200 GDGVSETGSLLKDTL
+200 GDGVSETGSLLQDTIL
-215 YGAKTIL
+215 GAKTIL

-227 LLGMGF
+227 LLGLGF
-233 VMTLAMIYL
+233 VMTLAMVYL

-253 NALDNAEGLGF
+253 NALNYAEGLGI

-270 GASVA
+270 GASVV

-284 RRFKYSTILK
+284 KMFKYSTILK

-305 LMSLLPPFW
+305 LMSFLPPFW

-356 IWGAGPTLTAVGVGL
+356 IWGAGPTLTAVAVGI

-381 YFVLACIVLTLAVLI
+381 YFFLAVIVLALSVFVS
-396 TFNKSNKQLDAARD
+396 FNKSNKQLDAARD
-410 LAPVN
+410 LAPAI

>member
-1 MTTQLNSKRRL
+1 M
-12 APYILVELSNITS
+12 APYIFVELSNITS
-25 VAASAMVFIALPW
+25 VIAGSMVFIALPW
-38 LALELTG
+38 LALEITG

-75 GRRLSGY
+75 GRRLSGM
-82 IAEGLS
+82 ISEAL
-88 AITILMIPIAN
+88 AALTILLIPVVHTSL
-99 AFIEITIVLL
+99 EITFALL
-109 VLLALSRAMVNPAG
+109 VLLALGRAVVSPAS

-171 GPYDV
+171 GPFDV
-176 FIVVAIFSAASA
+176 FYVVAFFSALSA
-188 VSMFFVRTSEAR
+188 ISLFLVKTTEAR
-200 GDGVSETGSLLKDTL
+200 GDGVSETGSLLQDTL
-215 YGAKTIL
+215 LGAKTIL

-227 LLGMGF
+227 LLGMSF

-253 NALDNAEGLGF
+253 NALDYAEGLGI

-270 GASVA
+270 GASVV
-275 GALLFEKLQ
+275 GALLFERLQ
-284 RRFKYSTILK
+284 KMFKYSTILK

-314 VLLILGAV
+314 ILLILGAV

-356 IWGAGPTLTAVGVGL
+356 IWGAGPTLTAVAVGI

-381 YFVLACIVLTLAVLI
+381 YFFLAAIVLALSVFVS
-396 TFNKSNKQLDAARD
+396 FNKSNKHLDAARE
-410 LAPVN
+410 LAPAA